1 MRECELA
8 LQLSPGYFLAHDWL
22 AIPLSSLGR
31 FDEALNAMRR
41 AKRLEPLSL
50 VVHHHDA
57 WVNVMAGRFDDAAR
71 AARQALELDANYS
84 FGWWWL
90 GIAQTELGQTTDAV
104 HSLKRAQEI
113 FGDFQLGHSALGHAC
128 GRDGRREE
136 ALTCLQALMTVD
148 PECVDPYHLALV
160 HAGLG
165 QVNDA
170 RVSLMRA
177 SEANSVWLRIYGP
190 HDPRLNALREHPRL
204 HELLRRSTG
213 RVPPTAHQ

>member
-8 LQLSPGYFLAHDWL
+8 LQLSPGILSRPRLARDSVVV
-22 AIPLSSLGR
+22 AGPLRRSPER
-31 FDEALNAMRR
+31 HAPREALGA
-41 AKRLEPLSL
+41 
-50 VVHHHDA
+50 VVARGAHHDA

-128 GRDGRREE
+128 GRDGRKEE
-136 ALTCLQALMTVD
+136 ALTCLSAWIRTIS
-148 PECVDPYHLALV
+148 P
-160 HAGLG
+160 
-165 QVNDA
+165 
-170 RVSLMRA
+170 
-177 SEANSVWLRIYGP
+177 
-190 HDPRLNALREHPRL
+190 
-204 HELLRRSTG
+204 
-213 RVPPTAHQ
+213 